1 MPDEMAE
8 ERIYVNSYMMKTT
21 GDDTQFEVDLGGQ
34 YTFDEIQLDSA
45 ILENSFCN
53 FYQSCKT
60 DFRQLG
66 VIIAGATYQITIDQ
80 HVTWDQLI
88 ALFNNSA
95 VA

>member
-1 MPDEMAE
+1 MAE

-53 FYQSCKT
+53 FYQSWKT

-66 VIIAGATYQITIDQ
+66 VIIAGATYQINIDQ
-80 HVTWDQLI
+80 HVAWDQLI